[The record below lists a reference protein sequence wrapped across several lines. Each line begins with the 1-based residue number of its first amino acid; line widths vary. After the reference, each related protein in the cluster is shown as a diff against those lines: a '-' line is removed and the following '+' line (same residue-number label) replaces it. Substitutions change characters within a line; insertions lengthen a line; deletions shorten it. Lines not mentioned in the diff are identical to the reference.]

1 MSDGPDFLVFPNR
14 EHAWTDFVSRRF
26 EDALARARDLVD
38 RMRDGSSRDSATVID
53 LWNGVEVALREGEW
67 LVAFLAEVHPE
78 RSVRTLAEE
87 GYLRVQ
93 SYANALKQD
102 ASLYGVLLAA
112 QQGLGEGM
120 ASSLDVEGVEAPDA
134 RLLRLTLRDFR
145 RAGVELD
152 EVTRER
158 LSWLVDRE
166 TELGQDFSR
175 VIRED
180 VRSIHV
186 APSRLGG
193 LPTDY
198 VADHAPGPDGLV
210 AITTDYPDYVPF
222 SQFCDDA
229 DARREQ
235 TSAFLNRGWPENEAT
250 LRELLAARNERA
262 RLLGY
267 AGWPDYAAEDKM
279 LSTGKGVADF
289 IDRVAALARASGE
302 RDRDELLE
310 RLRRDR
316 PDATGIDSADR
327 GYYSELLRREVYDVD
342 AQLVRQYFDFEAV
355 RAGLLD
361 VTGRLFGLR
370 YEPVVSTTWH
380 EDVVTYDVY
389 RLAVKTGGADELAG
403 RIHLDLFPRDGK
415 FKHAA
420 QFPLVVGVNASQGA
434 VARVLPEGALACN
447 FSRGLM
453 EHSDVV
459 TLFHEF
465 GHLIHDVLAG
475 NQDFARFSGVATEWD
490 FVEAPSQMLEEWAW
504 SSDVLRLF
512 ALNED
517 GQPIPVELVRRL
529 NAAKDFGKS
538 ADVCTQMFYA
548 AVSYYLHARDTD
560 DITTTVREL
569 RARYDVFDDI
579 ATTHFHTSFGHL
591 EGYSSV
597 YYTYMWSLVIA
608 KDLFSSFDPLNLFD
622 TAVSYRYRDDVLAR
636 GGVRDAADL
645 VADFLGR
652 PYDFSAFAD
661 WLKVD
666 STPISS

>member
-1 MSDGPDFLVFPNR
+1 MSPGPDFLVFPER
-14 EHAWTDFVSRRF
+14 DDAWLDFVSRRF
-26 EDALARARDLVD
+26 EDALARALDLVG
-38 RMRDGSSRDSATVID
+38 RMKDGSTRASAEVID
-53 LWNGVEVALREGEW
+53 LWNGVELALRDGES
-67 LVAFLAEVHPE
+67 LVAFLAEVHPQ

-93 SYANALKQD
+93 SYTNSLKQD
-102 ASLYGVLLAA
+102 ASLYGILLAA
-112 QQGLGEGM
+112 YKGLGGGM
-120 ASSLDVEGVEAPDA
+120 ASSLDTEGTEAPEV

-152 EVTRER
+152 EATRER
-158 LSWLVDRE
+158 LSSLVDRE
-166 TELGQDFSR
+166 TKLGQDFSR

-186 APSRLGG
+186 APSRLGS
-193 LPTDY
+193 LPPDY
-198 VADHAPGPDGLV
+198 VAEHAPGPDGLV
-210 AITTDYPDYVPF
+210 TITTDYPDFVPF

-229 DARREQ
+229 DARLEL

-262 RLLGY
+262 RMLGY

-289 IDRVAALARASGE
+289 IDRVATLARAGGE
-302 RDRDELLE
+302 RDRAELLE

-316 PDATGIDSADR
+316 PHATGMNSADR
-327 GYYSELLRREVYDVD
+327 GYYSELLRREIYDVD
-342 AQLVRQYFDFEAV
+342 AQLVRRYFDFEAV

-370 YEPVVSTTWH
+370 YEPVASTTWH

-389 RLAVKTGGADELAG
+389 RLAGIAGVANELVG

-420 QFPLVVGVNASQGA
+420 QFPLVVGVNASGNTM
-434 VARVLPEGALACN
+434 ARSLPEGALACN

-465 GHLIHDVLAG
+465 GHLIHDVLG
-475 NQDFARFSGVATEWD
+475 GKQEFARFSGVATEWD

-529 NAAKDFGKS
+529 NAARDFGKS
-538 ADVCTQMFYA
+538 AGVCTQMFYA
-548 AVSYYLHARDTD
+548 AVSYYLHALDTV
-560 DITTTVREL
+560 DIATTVREL
-569 RARYDVFDDI
+569 KARYDVFDDI
-579 ATTHFHTSFGHL
+579 ANTHFHTSFGHL

-608 KDLFSSFDPLNLFD
+608 KDLFSAFDPINLFD
-622 TAVSYRYRDDVLAR
+622 TAVSYKYRDEILAR

-661 WLKVD
+661 WLSDD